1 MQQRA
6 GERPPQAA
14 NAVPRWHL
22 HRRLYDWVLHWAHT
36 PYGTPALAVL
46 AFSESSFFPIPP
58 DPLLMALA
66 LARPRR
72 SFYYALVCSVA
83 SVVGGLFGYLI
94 GFALWD
100 PVGAPLLRSLHQLG
114 PQHTRVVVQS
124 VEGNQVVVKEP
135 DGDSLRVHRMQLHV
149 AKPTGSPPVG
159 EMAYETEQTSAPL
172 AVGQE
177 VFMLTDNYHVARA
190 RYDEYGEWIVF
201 TAAFSPIPYKVF
213 TILSGLAQLSLVKF
227 TIASVV
233 GRSGRFF
240 LVGALIF
247 AFGEPI
253 RRFIERYF
261 NLLCLVFVILLVGCA
276 ILIKYL

>member
-1 MQQRA
+1 M
-6 GERPPQAA
+6 GEPAQPAA
-14 NAVPRWHL
+14 NQVPRWHL
-22 HRRLYDWVLHWAHT
+22 HRRLYEWVLHWADT
-36 PYGTPALAVL
+36 RYGTPALVLL

-72 SFYYALVCSVA
+72 SFYYALVCSIA
-83 SVVGGLFGYLI
+83 SVLGGLFGYLI
-94 GFALWD
+94 GYALWN
-100 PVGAPLLRSLHQLG
+100 PVGAPLLRGLHQLG
-114 PQHTRVVVQS
+114 PQHARVVVQA
-124 VEGNQVVVKEP
+124 VEGREVVVKEQ
-135 DGDSLRVHRMQLHV
+135 DGDARRIHRMQLHTDE
-149 AKPTGSPPVG
+149 PTGSPPVG
-159 EMAYETEQTSAPL
+159 DMAYETEQTSAPL
-172 AVGQE
+172 TPGQE
-177 VFMLTDNYHVARA
+177 AFLLTDNYHAARA

-213 TILSGLAQLSLVKF
+213 TILSGLAQLSIVKF
-227 TIASVV
+227 AIASAV

-261 NLLCLVFVILLVGCA
+261 NLLCLIFVILLVGCA